1 MYMQRH
7 LLASDTSFHV
17 RDVSL
22 LIGSHFEV
30 SQEQG
35 FHFISDFWNFVESSR
50 MDFLSDKG
58 EYTFLL

>member
-17 RDVSL
+17 RDDVSL
-22 LIGSHFEV
+22 LTGSHFEV

-35 FHFISDFWNFVESSR
+35 FPF
-50 MDFLSDKG
+50 K
-58 EYTFLL
+58 